1 MPVIRVEVPSGTPA
15 DTQEAIRTAVKAA
28 VLQTLAPKE
37 TKYDYVAVREVVGEI
52 GDGVPLVEVDL
63 RPGRE
68 PERKKALVDAIAGIL
83 NDTMGVEAID
93 VYVVFRE
100 NPAENHYC
108 GGAPLA
114 PWAPADAQP
123 Q

>member
-15 DTQEAIRTAVKAA
+15 DTQEAIRIAVKAA

-52 GDGVPLVEVDL
+52 G
-63 RPGRE
+63 
-68 PERKKALVDAIAGIL
+68 
-83 NDTMGVEAID
+83 
-93 VYVVFRE
+93 
-100 NPAENHYC
+100 

>member
-15 DTQEAIRTAVKAA
+15 DTQETIRIAVKRA

-52 GDGVPLVEVDL
+52 G
-63 RPGRE
+63 
-68 PERKKALVDAIAGIL
+68 
-83 NDTMGVEAID
+83 
-93 VYVVFRE
+93 
-100 NPAENHYC
+100 